1 MQFIYLVVG
10 LTISPQLL
18 HPVIVIEKVNRGI
31 SYVVSN
37 LYDPTPL
44 TVIPFLFSFRVID
57 HTVLL
62 FLPQ

>member
-10 LTISPQLL
+10 LTISPQLV
-18 HPVIVIEKVNRGI
+18 HPVIEKVNRGI
-31 SYVVSN
+31 FYVVFN
-37 LYDPTPL
+37 LYDPTSL

-62 FLPQ
+62 FLSQ